1 MYCMYLRKG
10 TMKIKCYSITEL
22 KNKCCCWNSKT
33 DMTTLKTPY
42 FKLYVRVS
50 KNAVRSTD

>member
-1 MYCMYLRKG
+1 MYLRKG

-42 FKLYVRVS
+42 LKLYVLVS